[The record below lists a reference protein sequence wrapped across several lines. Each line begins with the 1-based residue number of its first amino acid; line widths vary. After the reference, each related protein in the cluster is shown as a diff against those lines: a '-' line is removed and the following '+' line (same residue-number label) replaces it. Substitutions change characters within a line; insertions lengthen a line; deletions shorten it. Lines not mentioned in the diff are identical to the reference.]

1 VLPEHPRLRAL
12 PRIRWDTVDVV
23 NSTMEIHLLSVGV
36 PALLA
41 LLLAA
46 LIYRHKGP
54 HPETY
59 KLSDPWTH
67 APILWAATEE
77 HVHGDHGHGAAEF
90 SVGGGASGKW

>member
-1 VLPEHPRLRAL
+1 M
-12 PRIRWDTVDVV
+12 
-23 NSTMEIHLLSVGV
+23 MEIHLLSVAV
-36 PALLA
+36 PAGLV

-59 KLSDPWTH
+59 KLPDPWTH
-67 APILWAATEE
+67 TPILWAATEE
-77 HVHGDHGHGAAEF
+77 RVGGGHHGHGAAEF